1 MTDKRLLCVASLVR
15 KGARLADI
23 GTDHAYLPTYLM
35 KQGIISS
42 AIAADIG
49 EGPAASARRTVQD
62 AGLSDMID
70 VRVCDGL
77 SAITPDEVSDIV
89 IAGMGGETI
98 VHILS
103 DAPWVK
109 SADIRLVLQPMTKV
123 VELRRFLFDNGFSI
137 DEERVIIDGDHV
149 YNILAAHFTD
159 AAPVD
164 DPMAPYVGALK
175 AGDEARP
182 YILSQ
187 CAYLRQRIGGL
198 RAAGK
203 EEQARPLSDILDGL
217 LTLVRDDECVT
228 VGRVAEEMETIAP
241 AALAEEWDNVGL
253 LAGNPAKAV
262 DTIVVALDIT
272 EETIAFANEHGAQM
286 IVSHHPVLF
295 RPVNRIVG
303 PGVLHQLLTSGIAAF
318 AAHTNLDAAKGGVND
333 MLAERLGL
341 VGVEEA
347 FGVIGRVGK
356 LKTPLSPTEFAS
368 LVKDALGTP
377 VQLRAGTTM
386 IETVSMIGGGG
397 GEYAADAPSDAYVTG
412 EMKHHEWL
420 GLPEN
425 LTVVVAGHY
434 ETENVVVRPLAER
447 LQKAFPTVT
456 VIPFE
461 GTAPYT
467 TV

>member
-1 MTDKRLLCVASLVR
+1 MTDKRLLCVASMVR

-35 KQGIISS
+35 KQGHIQS
-42 AIAADIG
+42 AVAADIG
-49 EGPAASARRTVQD
+49 EGPAASARRTVQE
-62 AGLSDMID
+62 AGLSDSID

-77 SAITPDEVSDIV
+77 SDIRSDEVSDIV

-98 VHILS
+98 MHILS

-109 SADIRLVLQPMTKV
+109 SADIRLVLQPMTKT
-123 VELRRFLFDNGFSI
+123 VELRRFLYDNGFSI
-137 DEERVIIDGDHV
+137 DEERVITDDNHI
-149 YNILAAHFTD
+149 YNVMTAHFTD
-159 AAPVD
+159 ADPVSD
-164 DPMAPYVGALK
+164 LLCHYVGALK
-175 AGDEARP
+175 ADDESRP
-182 YILSQ
+182 YILAQ

-198 RAAGK
+198 RKAEKNDEADRLTTVL
-203 EEQARPLSDILDGL
+203 EELLSFMKPGDP
-217 LTLVRDDECVT
+217 VT
-228 VGRVAEEMETIAP
+228 VGSVAEEMEQIAP

-253 LAGNPAKAV
+253 LAGNPADTV

-272 EETIAFANEHGAQM
+272 EETIRFAKEHGAQM

-295 RPVNRIVG
+295 HSVNRIVG

-333 MLAERLGL
+333 TLADCLGL
-341 VGVEEA
+341 VEVEEA
-347 FGVIGRVGK
+347 FGGIGRVGK
-356 LKTPLSPTEFAS
+356 LKKPVSPAAFAA

-377 VQLRAGTTM
+377 VQLRAGAKP

-397 GEYAADAPSDAYVTG
+397 GEFATEAPSDAYVTG

-420 GLPEN
+420 GLPEH

-434 ETENVVVRPLAER
+434 ATENVVVYPLATR

-456 VIPFE
+456 VIPFN